1 MASFLENTETHL
13 HNAAKILKIKD
24 EVLARLKSP
33 TRVLQFTIPLERDSG
48 RIDTFPAFR
57 IQHSNVLGPYKGGIR
72 FSPDV
77 NLEEVKALAGIMT
90 WKTSLVGLPFG
101 GAKGGIRVNPFELS
115 RRELE
120 ELSRGY
126 VRALF
131 NFIGPHIDIPAPD
144 VNTNPQIMAWMV
156 DEYSKLKGEFV
167 PAAFTG
173 KPVGIEG
180 SKGRDIATAYGGAV
194 ILREAIKDN
203 FPELLKKN
211 PTVAI
216 QGFGNVG
223 GNIAKILKRAGFDI
237 VALSDA
243 KGGIQADLNTKTIN
257 PDAVQ
262 KCIKEKESLNKC
274 YCGNSVC
281 KAASASQIISNT
293 DLLEKE
299 VDILVPAA
307 VENQIT
313 ENNAQL
319 IRAKI
324 ILEMANGPVTPE
336 ADEILE
342 KKNILL
348 IPDILA
354 NAGGVVVSYLEWFQ
368 NLERNYW
375 PEQEVLSRAEKILLD
390 AYKDIRK
397 IMNERKLSF
406 RKAAYVKAVERVAR
420 DLNVKR
426 IKKEIF

>member
-1 MASFLENTETHL
+1 MSSFLENTEKHL
-13 HNAAKILKIKD
+13 RNAAQILKMSP
-24 EVLARLKSP
+24 EVLKRLESP
-33 TRVLQFTIPLERDSG
+33 TRILQFAIPLERDSG
-48 RIDTFPAFR
+48 MIETFPAFR

-101 GAKGGIRVNPFELS
+101 GAKGGIKVNPFTLS

-126 VRALF
+126 VRALY
-131 NFIGPHIDIPAPD
+131 NFIGPHVDIPAPD

-173 KPVGIEG
+173 KPVNIEG
-180 SKGRDIATAYGGAV
+180 SKGRDIATAYGGAIV
-194 ILREAIKDN
+194 LREVIKDY
-203 FPELLKKN
+203 FPGLLEKN

-223 GNIAKILKRAGFDI
+223 GNIARILKRAGFHI

-243 KGGIQADLNTKTIN
+243 KGGIQADFRTKMLD
-257 PDAVQ
+257 PDDIYKCLKTNGAVV
-262 KCIKEKESLNKC
+262 NC
-274 YCGNSVC
+274 YCRESVC
-281 KAASASQIISNT
+281 SKASQSQMISNAE
-293 DLLEKE
+293 LLEKE
-299 VDILVPAA
+299 VDILIPAA
-307 VENQIT
+307 IENQIT
-313 ENNAQL
+313 EDNAQRV
-319 IRAKI
+319 RAKI

-342 KKNILL
+342 ERGILVV
-348 IPDILA
+348 PDILA
-354 NAGGVVVSYLEWFQ
+354 NAGGVAVSYLEWFQ

-390 AYKDIRK
+390 AYEDMKK
-397 IMNERKLSF
+397 IAHERNLSL

-420 DLNVKR
+420 SLNVKR
-426 IKKEIF
+426 AKKEIF